1 MTNHEDGF
9 LPPYRAALLL
19 WALGPLL
26 VSAASAAGSSTTAA
40 VALATRAEAAAEA
53 MRSAGPLH
61 PALGAQIEAILRA
74 IGDGWRG
81 GRREEGDGAGCDS
94 DDDGVSG
101 RGSLLFLVM

>member
-61 PALGAQIEAILRA
+61 PALGAQIEAMLRA

-81 GRREEGDGAGCDS
+81 GRREGDGAGCDS
-94 DDDGVSG
+94 DDGVS